1 MAKSINCG
9 SGTSN
14 AATHKSSDP
23 KSNIVLSWK
32 ADGNDKAGKTVE
44 FKFTVVQDYS
54 TYWVKQDAANL
65 VKLDESET

>member
-9 SGTSN
+9 SKSN
-14 AATHKSSDP
+14 VAVTHKSSDP

-32 ADGNDKAGKTVE
+32 ADDNAGKTVQ

-65 VKLDESET
+65 VLLDEPEL